1 MTLEE
6 EFERKTRVA
15 SNLDEL
21 AKPLEE
27 LLSGSLSIWHD
38 GRLYCIK
45 GVVERIRDVKVVI
58 QPNDHPPPH
67 FHVIGQDFTASF
79 DIETGDLIVG
89 QIDPVHY
96 KLIRKWHSAAVPLLK
111 STWQKTRPGP

>member
-6 EFERKTRVA
+6 EFEKRIRTA
-15 SNLDEL
+15 SNLSEL

-27 LLSGSLSIWHD
+27 LLSGRYSIWSD

-45 GVVERIRDVKVVI
+45 GVVERIRDVKIVI

-67 FHVIGQDFTASF
+67 FHVIGQCFNASF
-79 DIETGDLIVG
+79 EIETCDLMVGD
-89 QIDPVHY
+89 IDTRHY
-96 KLIRKWHSAAVPLLK
+96 KLVRKWHPAAVPLLRK
-111 STWQKTRPGP
+111 AWQETRPGL